1 MFLNLS
7 KLQRTHASVIGLLL
21 IFVIHNDHNVA
32 SETPAPG
39 EHRAT
44 VNDVTLWYKVSG
56 KGPILIVQAPGWGI
70 GSEYLQRTLKALEQN
85 FTVIY
90 YDTRGSGHSSRPK
103 DETRMSTIDMA
114 DDLEAFRKW
123 LGLSTVAVLGHSH
136 GGQIAAAFASKYPQH
151 VKRLIL
157 VDAVPPKNPDPENAT
172 KWRELDERLAKDPR
186 VSEATAAERELDTPK
201 TPEEMAKLLQRMAP
215 LYWHDTQKAS
225 VLANLPPI
233 ATWAGAALEK
243 ADKRNPFDLL
253 SGLKQLD
260 APTLI
265 VVGKEDEVVP
275 VFMQDEFQ
283 QNIPRARF
291 VIFERSGH
299 FPWIEEPDKFFDLV
313 TGFLR
318 D

>member
-1 MFLNLS
+1 MFLTCA
-7 KLQRTHASVIGLLL
+7 KRKRTRPHLALVLVILLTRGHYAEGFDAL
-21 IFVIHNDHNVA
+21 
-32 SETPAPG
+32 APG
-39 EHRAT
+39 EHQAN
-44 VNDVTLWYKVSG
+44 VKDVTLWYKVCG
-56 KGPILIVQAPGWGI
+56 NGPILIVQAPGWGI
-70 GSEYLQRTLKALEQN
+70 GSEYLQRTLKPLEQS

-114 DDLEAFRKW
+114 EDLEAFRKW

-136 GGQIAAAFASKYPQH
+136 GGQIAAAFASKYPEH
-151 VKRLIL
+151 VRRLIL

-186 VSEATAAERELDTPK
+186 FSEATAAERELDTPK
-201 TPEEMAKLLQRMAP
+201 TPEAMAKVLQRMAP

-225 VLANLPPI
+225 TLANLPAI

-243 ADKRNPFDLL
+243 ADTRKAFDLL
-253 SGLKQLD
+253 PGLKQLA

-265 VVGKEDEVVP
+265 VVGKEDQVVP

-283 QNIPRARF
+283 QNIPLSRL

-299 FPWIEEPDKFFDLV
+299 FPWIEEPEKFFDLV
-313 TGFLR
+313 RFFFR
-318 D
+318 E